1 MKTTALIALALL
13 AAACS
18 NRNGD
23 YDASGTFEATEVIVS
38 AEGNGRIERFDVEE
52 GQRLTAGEV
61 VGSIDSIQLYLKKLQ
76 LEKSIG
82 ATQSRRQDI
91 AKQIA
96 ATLEQ
101 IDKQKLEQ
109 RRVQNLI
116 RSNAAN
122 TKQLDDINSQLAV
135 LEKQLAAQRSTLE
148 NNNRGVSEE
157 SSGLEIQIAQVE
169 DQLGKCRIK
178 SPISGTVLTKYA
190 ERGEVTAQGKPL
202 FKIADTDSMK
212 LRAYISSGQL
222 TELKLGDPVRVFADA
237 GDKGSRQYEGSVIWI
252 ADKAEFTPKTIQ
264 TRDERANLVYAV
276 KIAVPNDGLLKIGM
290 YADVKFGK

>member
-38 AEGNGRIERFDVEE
+38 AEGNGRIERFDIEE
-52 GQRLTAGEV
+52 GQRLTAGKV
-61 VGSIDSIQLYLKKLQ
+61 VGSIDSIQLYLEKLQ

-190 ERGEVTAQGKPL
+190 ERGEV
-202 FKIADTDSMK
+202 
-212 LRAYISSGQL
+212 
-222 TELKLGDPVRVFADA
+222 KLGDPVRVFADA
-237 GDKGSRQYEGSVIWI
+237 GDKGSRQYEGRVIWI

>member
-38 AEGNGRIERFDVEE
+38 AEGNGRIERFDIEE

-202 FKIADTDSMK
+202 FKIADT
-212 LRAYISSGQL
+212 GQHEAAGL
-222 TELKLGDPVRVFADA
+222 HQFGPTHRTEAGRPGTRVR
-237 GDKGSRQYEGSVIWI
+237 GCGGQGE
-252 ADKAEFTPKTIQ
+252 P
-264 TRDERANLVYAV
+264 ANT
-276 KIAVPNDGLLKIGM
+276 KDG
-290 YADVKFGK
+290 

>member
-135 LEKQLAAQRSTLE
+135 ARKAA
-148 NNNRGVSEE
+148 
-157 SSGLEIQIAQVE
+157 
-169 DQLGKCRIK
+169 CRAAFDAREQQ
-178 SPISGTVLTKYA
+178 PGR
-190 ERGEVTAQGKPL
+190 ERGE
-202 FKIADTDSMK
+202 
-212 LRAYISSGQL
+212 
-222 TELKLGDPVRVFADA
+222 LGA
-237 GDKGSRQYEGSVIWI
+237 
-252 ADKAEFTPKTIQ
+252 
-264 TRDERANLVYAV
+264 
-276 KIAVPNDGLLKIGM
+276 
-290 YADVKFGK
+290 

>member
-38 AEGNGRIERFDVEE
+38 AEGNGRIERLDVEE
-52 GQRLTAGEV
+52 GQHLTAGEV

-91 AKQIA
+91 A
-96 ATLEQ
+96 
-101 IDKQKLEQ
+101 
-109 RRVQNLI
+109 
-116 RSNAAN
+116 
-122 TKQLDDINSQLAV
+122 KQLDDINSQLAV

-237 GDKGSRQYEGSVIWI
+237 GDKGSRQYEGRVIWI

>member
-38 AEGNGRIERFDVEE
+38 AEGNGRIERFDIEE

-169 DQLGKCRIK
+169 GPARQMPDQEPDIGDRTDEIRRTGRSDCTGQTAVQDRRYGQHEAAGLHQFGPTHRTEAGR
-178 SPISGTVLTKYA
+178 PGTRVRGCGGQGEPANTK
-190 ERGEVTAQGKPL
+190 
-202 FKIADTDSMK
+202 
-212 LRAYISSGQL
+212 
-222 TELKLGDPVRVFADA
+222 
-237 GDKGSRQYEGSVIWI
+237 
-252 ADKAEFTPKTIQ
+252 
-264 TRDERANLVYAV
+264 
-276 KIAVPNDGLLKIGM
+276 DG
-290 YADVKFGK
+290 

>member
-122 TKQLDDINSQLAV
+122 TKQLRHQLAT
-135 LEKQLAAQRSTLE
+135 RST
-148 NNNRGVSEE
+148 RK
-157 SSGLEIQIAQVE
+157 AA
-169 DQLGKCRIK
+169 CRAAFDAREQQ
-178 SPISGTVLTKYA
+178 PGR
-190 ERGEVTAQGKPL
+190 ERGE
-202 FKIADTDSMK
+202 
-212 LRAYISSGQL
+212 
-222 TELKLGDPVRVFADA
+222 LGA
-237 GDKGSRQYEGSVIWI
+237 
-252 ADKAEFTPKTIQ
+252 
-264 TRDERANLVYAV
+264 
-276 KIAVPNDGLLKIGM
+276 
-290 YADVKFGK
+290 

>member
-1 MKTTALIALALL
+1 MRWHCWRQLV
-13 AAACS
+13 S

-122 TKQLDDINSQLAV
+122 TKQLDDIDSRLAV
-135 LEKQLAAQRSTLE
+135 LEKQLAAPAFDAREQQPGR
-148 NNNRGVSEE
+148 
-157 SSGLEIQIAQVE
+157 
-169 DQLGKCRIK
+169 
-178 SPISGTVLTKYA
+178 
-190 ERGEVTAQGKPL
+190 ERGGARGLKYR
-202 FKIADTDSMK
+202 
-212 LRAYISSGQL
+212 LRKSKTSS
-222 TELKLGDPVRVFADA
+222 ANA
-237 GDKGSRQYEGSVIWI
+237 GSRARYRG
-252 ADKAEFTPKTIQ
+252 P
-264 TRDERANLVYAV
+264 Y
-276 KIAVPNDGLLKIGM
+276 
-290 YADVKFGK
+290 

>member
-38 AEGNGRIERFDVEE
+38 AEGNGRIERFDIEE
-52 GQRLTAGEV
+52 GQRLTAGKV
-61 VGSIDSIQLYLKKLQ
+61 VGS

-237 GDKGSRQYEGSVIWI
+237 GDKGSRQYEGRVIWI

>member
-38 AEGNGRIERFDVEE
+38 AEGNGRIERFDIEE

-135 LEKQLAAQRSTLE
+135 LEKAA
-148 NNNRGVSEE
+148 
-157 SSGLEIQIAQVE
+157 
-169 DQLGKCRIK
+169 CRAAFDAREQQ
-178 SPISGTVLTKYA
+178 PGR
-190 ERGEVTAQGKPL
+190 ERGELGGLKYR
-202 FKIADTDSMK
+202 
-212 LRAYISSGQL
+212 LRKSKTSS
-222 TELKLGDPVRVFADA
+222 ANA
-237 GDKGSRQYEGSVIWI
+237 GSRARYRG
-252 ADKAEFTPKTIQ
+252 P
-264 TRDERANLVYAV
+264 Y
-276 KIAVPNDGLLKIGM
+276 
-290 YADVKFGK
+290 

>member
-1 MKTTALIALALL
+1 M
-13 AAACS
+13 
-18 NRNGD
+18 
-23 YDASGTFEATEVIVS
+23 
-38 AEGNGRIERFDVEE
+38 
-52 GQRLTAGEV
+52 
-61 VGSIDSIQLYLKKLQ
+61 
-76 LEKSIG
+76 
-82 ATQSRRQDI
+82 
-91 AKQIA
+91 
-96 ATLEQ
+96 
-101 IDKQKLEQ
+101 
-109 RRVQNLI
+109 
-116 RSNAAN
+116 
-122 TKQLDDINSQLAV
+122 
-135 LEKQLAAQRSTLE
+135 
-148 NNNRGVSEE
+148 SEE

-237 GDKGSRQYEGSVIWI
+237 GDKGSRQYEGRVIWI

>member
-38 AEGNGRIERFDVEE
+38 AEGNGRIERFDIEE
-52 GQRLTAGEV
+52 GQRLTAGKV
-61 VGSIDSIQLYLKKLQ
+61 VGSIDSIQLYLEKLQ

-157 SSGLEIQIAQVE
+157 SSGLKYR
-169 DQLGKCRIK
+169 LRK
-178 SPISGTVLTKYA
+178 SKT
-190 ERGEVTAQGKPL
+190 
-202 FKIADTDSMK
+202 
-212 LRAYISSGQL
+212 SS
-222 TELKLGDPVRVFADA
+222 ANA
-237 GDKGSRQYEGSVIWI
+237 GSRARYRG
-252 ADKAEFTPKTIQ
+252 P
-264 TRDERANLVYAV
+264 Y
-276 KIAVPNDGLLKIGM
+276 
-290 YADVKFGK
+290 